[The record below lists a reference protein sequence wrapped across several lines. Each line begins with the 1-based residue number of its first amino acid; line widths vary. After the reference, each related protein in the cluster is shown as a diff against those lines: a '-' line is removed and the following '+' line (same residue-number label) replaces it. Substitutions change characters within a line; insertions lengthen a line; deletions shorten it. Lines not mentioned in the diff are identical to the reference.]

1 MIQSNFAKKSNKKNT
16 PSLSPTFSKKPEI
29 REIKSIT
36 PDFTPKSHLPWF
48 LSDPEIIYDLAGK
61 NLEKTQNEFEKIC
74 VKHKLRKKEIVKE
87 VKGIKKNCKT
97 LTSLMIKDAMNGQ
110 EELQEIILHEER
122 KHPKNAEFF
131 KEVKGNNVFAV
142 QTLLILHPELVRE
155 MDSTMQT
162 GLHWAVKR
170 NYMKLT
176 KCLLNSGA
184 NPRIKDFAGRA
195 VEKIARKNGNTEII
209 KILTGAERR
218 SALDL
223 SKNVE
228 IEKSRSY
235 QQYTQLVG
243 LKSRS
248 VVKRK

>member
-1 MIQSNFAKKSNKKNT
+1 MIKSNFAQKSNKKNT
-16 PSLSPTFSKKPEI
+16 PSLSPTFSKKTEI
-29 REIKSIT
+29 HEIKSST

-61 NLEKTQNEFEKIC
+61 NLEKTQKEFKKIC
-74 VKHKLRKKEIVKE
+74 VKHKLRKKEMVKE
-87 VKGIKKNCKT
+87 VKEIKKSCKN
-97 LTSLMIKDAMNGQ
+97 LTSLMIKDTMNGQ

-131 KEVKGNNVFAV
+131 KEIKCNNVFAV

-170 NYMKLT
+170 NYIKLT
-176 KCLLNSGA
+176 KTLLNSGI

-195 VEKIARKNGNTEII
+195 AEKIARKNGSTEIVR
-209 KILTGAERR
+209 ILTGVERR

-228 IEKSRSY
+228 IEKNQSY
-235 QQYTQLVG
+235 QQYSQLVG

-248 VVKRK
+248 VAKK